1 MPHVSRHT
9 PVRKVSDK
17 IFELLVECVTAKG
30 SANERRMFFVD
41 FLTPTER
48 IMFSKRFAII
58 YMLAKGY
65 SFDTIQDTLRV
76 SPSTIARIWRSIQKG
91 KYADIVARVQKGR
104 KNYNDLDLLQW
115 LSDIVPPMSMSKKQY
130 SERMRRLGL

>member
-9 PVRKVSDK
+9 PVQKVSDK

-30 SANERRMFFVD
+30 PTNKRRTFFID
-41 FLTPTER
+41 LLTPTER

-76 SPSTIARIWRSIQKG
+76 SPSTIARIWQAVQKG
-91 KYADIVARVQKGR
+91 KYADIVRRVQKHQKG
-104 KNYNDLDLLQW
+104 KDFDLLEW
-115 LSDIVPPMSMSKKQY
+115 LVDLVPPMNMSKKQY
-130 SERMRRLGL
+130 AERMRRLGL

>member
-9 PVRKVSDK
+9 PVRKVSDRT
-17 IFELLVECVTAKG
+17 FELLVECVTTKG
-30 SANERRMFFVD
+30 SAAERRAFFTAL
-41 FLTPTER
+41 LTPTER

-65 SFDTIQDTLRV
+65 SFDTIQETLRV
-76 SPSTIARIWRSIQKG
+76 SPSTIARIWQSIQKG
-91 KYADIVARVQKGR
+91 KYADIITRVQKGR
-104 KNYNDLDLLQW
+104 KNSNDFDLLQW

>member
-17 IFELLVECVTAKG
+17 IFESLVECVTTKG
-30 SANERRMFFVD
+30 STNERRTFFVD
-41 FLTPTER
+41 LLTPTER

-58 YMLAKGY
+58 YMLAKGH

-76 SPSTIARIWRSIQKG
+76 SPSTIARIWQAIQKG
-91 KYADIVARVQKGR
+91 KYTDVVRRVQKPKRG
-104 KNYNDLDLLQW
+104 KDFDFLEWLVDL
-115 LSDIVPPMSMSKKQY
+115 VPPMSMSKKQY
-130 SERMRRLGL
+130 AERMCRLGL

>member
-30 SANERRMFFVD
+30 SVDERKTFFVCL
-41 FLTPTER
+41 LTPTER

-58 YMLAKGY
+58 YMLAKGH

-76 SPSTIARIWRSIQKG
+76 SPSTIARIWQAIQKG
-91 KYADIVARVQKGR
+91 KYADIVRRVQKGR
-104 KNYNDLDLLQW
+104 ENDNYFDLLQW
-115 LSDIVPPMSMSKKQY
+115 LADIVPPMSMSKKQY
-130 SERMRRLGL
+130 AERMCRLGL